1 MIDLSTKYLGLELK
15 NPIIAGASRLT
26 AHMDSIKKIEE
37 SGAGAMVIKSL
48 FEEEIQLERLKLDQ
62 DLEKYSERH
71 PEMISIFP
79 RLEHAGP
86 KEHLMWVRKTK
97 ETVSIPVIASL
108 NAVNRETWV
117 EYAKLL
123 QETGID
129 ALELNLYSVPTDFEK
144 DASALEEEQASIV
157 EAVQQEVTVPVA
169 VKLSPFYSN
178 PLHFVSRL
186 DRLGVKGFVLFNRFF
201 QPDIDINTQKNI
213 FPLNLSL
220 PIDNRLA
227 LRFAGLLHGKVEGDI
242 CSNTGVF
249 QGEDVVKMILAGA
262 TCVQVVSTLFQNGVE
277 HIGKMLQA
285 IEEWMKAKGC
295 DSLED
300 FRGRLSRR
308 NIADPWVYTRAQYVK
323 FLLNPEVL
331 IDDVPLP

>member
-1 MIDLSTKYLGLELK
+1 MIDLGTKYLGLELK

-37 SGAGAMVIKSL
+37 SGAGAMVVKSL

-62 DLEKYSERH
+62 DLEKYCERH

-108 NAVNRETWV
+108 NAVNRDTWV

-157 EAVQQEVTVPVA
+157 EAIQQEVTVPVA

-323 FLLNPEVL
+323 FLLNPELL